1 MKRQTTTD
9 NIHLERLQLR
19 VSKRLYVSLKAGYTW
34 ISRASFYLH
43 GYITR
48 LEIKQ
53 DLKL

>member
-34 ISRASFYLH
+34 VSRVSFSLH

-53 DLKL
+53 GLK